1 MGARLRE
8 HARVC
13 TRVFFHVHS
22 TPFACVHLHVHERDQ
37 RLERER
43 AFEQKEKLPEVKE
56 VYTADSR
63 SCSIYKN
70 SKNRHYARARVC
82 FDLSPRTSRHVSAH
96 ACVKI
101 NKTHTIEGFLLFG
114 SRGRGSYFVVH

>member
-1 MGARLRE
+1 MSICMCMS
-8 HARVC
+8 V
-13 TRVFFHVHS
+13 TRGWS
-22 TPFACVHLHVHERDQ
+22 
-37 RLERER
+37 ER

-56 VYTADSR
+56 VYTADSW
-63 SCSIYKN
+63 SCSIHKS
-70 SKNRHYARARVC
+70 SKKKKRHYARACAR
-82 FDLSPRTSRHVSAH
+82 FDVTSWHVSAH